1 MNDICE
7 RFEEIWPVPEGVCWC
22 IVDGGYFAE
31 STEHIPN
38 SIRHNARLDTFT
50 RCQETTDVYVSL
62 VDELIGELDCI
73 ERAKDIW
80 LPEVAE
86 EQHMEEMYALH
97 AMRTR
102 YLETLNRAKQI
113 MEQKK

>member
-1 MNDICE
+1 MNDIRE
-7 RFEEIWPVPEGVCWC
+7 RFEEIWPVPFGVCWC

-62 VDELIGELDCI
+62 IQEMVDELSQDPYPGD
-73 ERAKDIW
+73 W
-80 LPEVAE
+80 
-86 EQHMEEMYALH
+86 Y
-97 AMRTR
+97 
-102 YLETLNRAKQI
+102 YRAKQI
-113 MEQKK
+113 LEQKK